1 VEDDAVRGTV
11 GTVREITD
19 LEPGGREQRRRLER
33 YERIVENLP
42 VGVYRNTPG
51 SDGEF
56 VAVNSTLAEIFGA
69 DSEEELLEYD
79 ARDLYP
85 DPDQRAEFS
94 QRLEREGRVEDFEL
108 RQETLNGDTIW
119 IAVTAIRTEEGGEV
133 FFDGIVQDITERK
146 ERERE
151 LRQKERRFEA
161 VFEDPNILV
170 GLLDPDGTVLDINQ
184 TAMEYIDAELDDVTG
199 EPFWETPWWG
209 EEDGVTQDIE
219 RWVERAANGEY
230 VDFEADLTQPGGQQ
244 YSLEGV
250 FRPVTN
256 DDGEV
261 VSLIVSDRDVT
272 KRKERERELKRY
284 ERILETIEDGVY
296 VLDGDSRFLLANE
309 AFASMLG
316 VDRDSLSGK
325 HVSFAFGEKAASTGD
340 ELQREMIEDEIDIAE
355 LEETLVT
362 ADGEVPVTTRFTLFE
377 TDGEFGRVGVVR
389 DVTERKERERALE
402 ESERRYRTLVENFPN
417 GAVGLVDEDLRY
429 TVAGGEMFMAAD
441 ITSDELVGQTV
452 RERYP
457 EALAD
462 AFEANLRAAFEG
474 ETNTFEI
481 GFHDRHWQA
490 HTLPVRDEEDDIFAA
505 MVMVQDITAQIE
517 REQELQ
523 ASKNQLQASKNQLQA
538 SKNQLQA
545 LIELLPVAVFVA
557 EDDGQIVEWNE
568 AAEEIWGG
576 QIAESESIAEY
587 AEYDGWW
594 ADTGEPVEPEEWPL
608 ARALRGE
615 EVTDPD
621 VVEIEGFDGERRT
634 VLNHGM
640 PVRDA
645 DGEVSRA
652 VVTLI
657 DITER
662 KEYQRKLE
670 ESNERLKQFAY
681 AASHDL
687 QEPLRMVSS
696 YLRLIEERY
705 ADELDEDG
713 REFIDFAVDGAD
725 RMRDMIDGLLEYS
738 RVDTRGDPFET
749 VDLDDVLADVRE
761 DLQMTIEES
770 DAEITADSLPRVVG
784 DPGQLRQVFQNL
796 LDNAIEYSGD
806 EPPEVRVSAGTD
818 TNAAPEAA
826 QNAEKQVISVSD
838 RGVGIDPADA
848 ERVFEVFQRLHAPDE
863 HPGTGI
869 GLALCERIIER
880 HGGDIWVESE
890 PGEGATF
897 SFTLPAAGDDGD

>member
-1 VEDDAVRGTV
+1 MSERAEASGAAFWGDADETEALHRYQRLVNAVDEGIYQLDTDGRFVAANDVVVELTGYARAELLGEHVSEVVDASSAEREIELLYEPTGGRSERFELSLRTAEGELVPCEVRTNPIVEDDVVRGTV

-19 LEPGGREQRRRLER
+19 PDPGGREQRRRLE
-33 YERIVENLP
+33 
-42 VGVYRNTPG
+42 
-51 SDGEF
+51 
-56 VAVNSTLAEIFGA
+56 
-69 DSEEELLEYD
+69 
-79 ARDLYP
+79 
-85 DPDQRAEFS
+85 
-94 QRLEREGRVEDFEL
+94 
-108 RQETLNGDTIW
+108 
-119 IAVTAIRTEEGGEV
+119 
-133 FFDGIVQDITERK
+133 
-146 ERERE
+146 
-151 LRQKERRFEA
+151 
-161 VFEDPNILV
+161 
-170 GLLDPDGTVLDINQ
+170 
-184 TAMEYIDAELDDVTG
+184 
-199 EPFWETPWWG
+199 
-209 EEDGVTQDIE
+209 
-219 RWVERAANGEY
+219 
-230 VDFEADLTQPGGQQ
+230 
-244 YSLEGV
+244 
-250 FRPVTN
+250 
-256 DDGEV
+256 
-261 VSLIVSDRDVT
+261 
-272 KRKERERELKRY
+272 RY

-309 AFASMLG
+309 TFASMLG
-316 VDRDSLSGK
+316 VDRDSLYGK
-325 HVSFAFGEKAASTGD
+325 HVSFAFGEEAASTGD
-340 ELQREMIEDEIDIAE
+340 ELQREMIEGETDIAE

-377 TDGEFGRVGVVR
+377 MDGEFGRVGVVR
-389 DVTERKERERALE
+389 DVTERKERERELRERERHLERYKEYTDDILDAIDDVFYVIDRNGELKRWNESLAEVTGYTNEEIDEMHATDFFEDDQRETASNAVREGFETGSVNVELELQRKEGNDVPFEFAASKLEDPSGTPVLAGIGRDVTERVERQRALE

-429 TVAGGEMFMAAD
+429 TVAGGEMFRAAD

-457 EALAD
+457 EPLAD
-462 AFEANLRAAFEG
+462 TFDANLRAAFEG
-474 ETNTFEI
+474 ETNTFEV

-490 HTLPVRDEEDDIFAA
+490 HTLPVRDEEEDIFAG
-505 MVMVQDITAQIE
+505 MVMVQDITTQIE
-517 REQELQ
+517 REQE
-523 ASKNQLQASKNQLQA
+523 LQA

-568 AAEEIWGG
+568 AAKEVWGG
-576 QIAESESIAEY
+576 QIAESESVAEY
-587 AEYDGWW
+587 DEYDGWW
-594 ADTGEPVEPEEWPL
+594 ADTGDPVEPDEWPL

-621 VVEIEGFDGERRT
+621 VIEIEGFDGERRT
-634 VLNHGM
+634 VLNHGI

-662 KEYQRKLE
+662 REYQRRLE
-670 ESNERLKQFAY
+670 ESNERLEEFAY

-749 VDLDDVLADVRE
+749 VDLNDVLADVRE

-770 DAEITADSLPRVVG
+770 GAEITADFLPRVVG

-796 LDNAIEYSGD
+796 LDNAIEYSGG
-806 EPPEVRVSAGTD
+806 EPPEIHVSAGTD
-818 TNAAPEAA
+818 TNASNAASEAA
-826 QNAEKQVISVSD
+826 QNGEKRVISVSD

-848 ERVFEVFQRLHAPDE
+848 ERVFDVFQRLHAPDE

-869 GLALCERIIER
+869 GLALCDRIIER